1 MQGDENMSNIIQV
14 IKEIVFKTI
23 NNMQLPDFLTGTV
36 VSVYP
41 LNIRISSKITLKPIH
56 LYVLRSANGIYQTSE
71 GKSVIHTLKVG
82 DMVALG
88 KFKGGEK
95 YLVLGEVKKL

>member
-1 MQGDENMSNIIQV
+1 MQGDKNMSNIIQV

-23 NNMQLPDFLTGTV
+23 NNMQLPEFLTGTV
-36 VSVYP
+36 VSTEP
-41 LNIRISSKITLKPIH
+41 LNIKISSKITLKPIH
-56 LYVLRSANGIYQTSE
+56 LYVLRSAKGNYQTND
-71 GKSVIHTLKVG
+71 GKVVTHTLKVG

>member
-1 MQGDENMSNIIQV
+1 MSNIIQV

-36 VSVYP
+36 ISVDP

-56 LYVLRSANGIYQTSE
+56 LYVLRSAKGIYQTSE